1 STSSQALDSFA
12 KSATG
17 PTTTVF
23 STLRPSL
30 GRVLYQWYSHTFP
43 CFLRSSFVNQPLCD
57 ISAFH
62 PDSAGNCLGLNHTG
76 FLPRSK
82 PRFFRRRHG
91 GSEFAQAKTPDTSR
105 AIADVSRASPCQGIR
120 RPNGFVLLW
129 RSAVRGGYRH
139 AAIPWGKLGSHLQSH
154 C

>member
-1 STSSQALDSFA
+1 MRPVWKFGSLILWFKPRRSTSSQAWDSFA

-43 CFLRSSFVNQPLCD
+43 CFLRSSFVNHPLCD

-62 PDSAGNCLGLNHTG
+62 PDSAGDCLGLNHTG

-82 PRFFRRRHG
+82 PRSFRRRNG
-91 GSEFAQAKTPDTSR
+91 GSEFAQPEAPDTSR
-105 AIADVSRASPCQGIR
+105 ATADRMTGQLPCSCK
-120 RPNGFVLLW
+120 F
-129 RSAVRGGYRH
+129 
-139 AAIPWGKLGSHLQSH
+139 
-154 C
+154 

>member
-62 PDSAGNCLGLNHTG
+62 PDSAGDCLGPNHTG
-76 FLPRSK
+76 SLPRGK
-82 PRFFRRRHG
+82 PRFSRRGNSVGNFR
-91 GSEFAQAKTPDTSR
+91 QAETPHPSR
-105 AIADVSRASPCQGIR
+105 AIADGMAGQLACSCK
-120 RPNGFVLLW
+120 F
-129 RSAVRGGYRH
+129 
-139 AAIPWGKLGSHLQSH
+139 
-154 C
+154 